1 MRKGRKQQEEM
12 KKVQEFVGN
21 KRKLRRVNSSLNN
34 ISKVVMAKS
43 WDGEVR
49 LRTKGSS
56 SMELVTKL
64 VAAGGVLRIVA
75 VIVRKERK
83 A

>member
-1 MRKGRKQQEEM
+1 
-12 KKVQEFVGN
+12 
-21 KRKLRRVNSSLNN
+21 
-34 ISKVVMAKS
+34 MAKS